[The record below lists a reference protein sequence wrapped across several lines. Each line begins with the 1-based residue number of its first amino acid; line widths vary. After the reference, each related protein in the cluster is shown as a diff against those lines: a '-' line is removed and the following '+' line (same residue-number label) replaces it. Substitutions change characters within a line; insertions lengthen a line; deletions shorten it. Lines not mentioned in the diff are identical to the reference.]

1 MTSTGVP
8 FPTDTDLVSSMT
20 TPYTEDV
27 ECVVSQGVR
36 LDFRLLSDLD
46 IIQCR
51 FQLRYVLAELRSSER
66 EYVER
71 LRVAT
76 EVSSVL
82 EGAIGGTTG
91 TLFLTG
97 LLRIRTVRRDS
108 SG

>member
-1 MTSTGVP
+1 M
-8 FPTDTDLVSSMT
+8 
-20 TPYTEDV
+20 EDV
-27 ECVVSQGVR
+27 GRVVSQAVS

-82 EGAIGGTTG
+82 EGATG
-91 TLFLTG
+91 EITRALFLSTG
-97 LLRIRTVRRDS
+97 LLRIRTVRGDC

>member
-1 MTSTGVP
+1 M
-8 FPTDTDLVSSMT
+8 
-20 TPYTEDV
+20 EDV
-27 ECVVSQGVR
+27 GRVVPQAVR
-36 LDFRLLSDLD
+36 LDFRFLSDLD

-82 EGAIGGTTG
+82 EGATG
-91 TLFLTG
+91 EITRTLFLLTG
-97 LLRIRTVRRDS
+97 LLRICTVRGDC